1 MKPEDEERNCNNLH
15 INSLQI
21 DYIRNERKKKI
32 VYFYQML
39 GNNVR
44 CFFFLNKI

>member
-21 DYIRNERKKKI
+21 DYIRNERKKMM
-32 VYFYQML
+32 YFYQML
-39 GNNVR
+39 GND
-44 CFFFLNKI
+44 CSG